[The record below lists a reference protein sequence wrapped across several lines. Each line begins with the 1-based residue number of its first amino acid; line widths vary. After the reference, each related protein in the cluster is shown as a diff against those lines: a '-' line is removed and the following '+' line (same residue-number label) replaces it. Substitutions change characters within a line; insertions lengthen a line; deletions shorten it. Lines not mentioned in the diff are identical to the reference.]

1 MRNSQRTL
9 SRESRQPC
17 IAKRFVSISTRLI
30 KGDTVRLIFLTY
42 NDDDDDDTAAAV
54 VAHNNN
60 INNIIFGGMWVAL
73 KLFSR
78 GSCRDNLT

>member
-42 NDDDDDDTAAAV
+42 NDDDDDDTAA

-60 INNIIFGGMWVAL
+60 INNIILDECGWL
-73 KLFSR
+73 
-78 GSCRDNLT
+78 